1 MSSASEGEVAALYEA
16 YPYPAHGIISSVMAK
31 MARGAVADLRARRP
45 GLRLSGL
52 DAGCG
57 TGEQTLGLARA
68 YPDLDMTGVDFSEA
82 SLAFARD
89 LSRARGL
96 PASFVRADLTR
107 PLEGLG
113 PFDLVVCVGTLHH
126 LPEPR
131 AGLSALRGAIREG
144 GVLLGMVYGT
154 FGKQGLFRARD
165 ALRLLAGEGAS
176 REERLSLLSAAKL
189 AVNSGP
195 AEYLRALGYRARF
208 GPDIAVREAL
218 ERVVRGRSSSYQA
231 DAFTHP
237 QETSFTWAELDGELA
252 TAGFRLTGWPRRS
265 GMPDDPGQLFSGEAA
280 RRLSRMTFLEQ
291 AAVYERVLCPPH
303 LYFLAEPI

>member
-1 MSSASEGEVAALYEA
+1 VTSAGEGEVAALYES
-16 YPYPAHGIISSVMAK
+16 YPYPAHGIISSVLARMA
-31 MARGAVADLRARRP
+31 GGVVAEMRSRRH
-45 GLRLSGL
+45 GQRLAGL

-68 YPDLDMTGVDFSEA
+68 YPDLEMTGVDFSDA

-89 LSRARGL
+89 LSLKHGV
-96 PASFVRADLTR
+96 PAGFARADLTR

-126 LPEPR
+126 LPDPR
-131 AGLSALRGAIREG
+131 AGLRALRGVIREG

-154 FGKQGLFRARD
+154 FGKQDLFRARD

-176 REERLSLLSAAKL
+176 REERLSLLPAAKL
-189 AVNSGP
+189 ALNAGP
-195 AEYLRALGYRARF
+195 LHYLRALGYRARF

-218 ERVVRGRSSSYQA
+218 LRVVRGRSSSYQA

-237 QETSFTWAELDGELA
+237 QETSFTWSELDRELA
-252 TAGFRLTGWPRRS
+252 STGFRLTGWPRRS
-265 GMPDDPGQLFSGEAA
+265 GMPDDPRQLFGGEAA
-280 RRLSRMTFLEQ
+280 RRLSRMTCLAQ

-303 LYFLAEPI
+303 LYFLAEPA

>member
-1 MSSASEGEVAALYEA
+1 MSSASEGEVASLYEA
-16 YPYPAHGIISSVMAK
+16 YPYPAHGIVSSVMAK
-31 MARGAVADLRARRP
+31 MARGALAELRSRRP
-45 GLRLSGL
+45 GGRLSGL

-68 YPDLDMTGVDFSEA
+68 YPDLDMTGADFSEA
-82 SLAFARD
+82 SLAFARN
-89 LSRARGL
+89 LAERHGL
-96 PASFVRADLTR
+96 PARFVKADLTR

-126 LPEPR
+126 LPEPA
-131 AGLSALRGAIREG
+131 AGLGALRGVIREG

-154 FGKQGLFRARD
+154 FGKQDLFRARD

-189 AVNSGP
+189 AVNAGP
-195 AEYLRALGYRARF
+195 VEYLRALSYRARF
-208 GPDIAVREAL
+208 GPDIDVREAL
-218 ERVVRGRSSSYQA
+218 LRVARGRSAAYQA

-237 QETSFTWAELDGELA
+237 QETSFTWAELDRELSG
-252 TAGFRLTGWPRRS
+252 AGFRLTGWPRRS
-265 GMPDDPGQLFSGEAA
+265 GMPDEPGKLFSGEAA
-280 RRLSRMTFLEQ
+280 RRLERMTMLEQ

-303 LYFLAEPI
+303 LYFLAEPA